1 MNSEALDFRLASE
14 STESWP
20 ARLVERGL
28 VPDGEVAY
36 VPIGRKSYTF
46 EDTTMDPH
54 LKKLIRDPRFLKY
67 HQAETAKERTF
78 NPFDVLRYADYEIR
92 HSNVLA
98 WLLQPDGTHGIGDGF
113 LRDFTTALN
122 EEASNQGVPPVPI
135 PSSFDAEDVRVE
147 RELHYVDITLFLTG
161 KKTSKSVVI
170 AIENKMGEAVPEHVE
185 QVLGYDKKLHEEYKT
200 KYDVIQSVLLTT
212 SPTPDASEH
221 GIIHVGWARI
231 CDIVKSIREREQFE
245 FDEGERVRAFLGH
258 YLEIVERFVGQPET
272 DRDYF
277 TTLLEDHRLVLNK
290 LLKERED
297 GVGGVDKDGPDE
309 LGTYRKT
316 LDRLINDFRQKPRRL
331 RSAIQ
336 TFLKGRGFRT
346 WTNTPPGYQW
356 FYLYLSDPSMEATRK
371 SLNIPWLPRWSIILG
386 HREVLL
392 QLQFTPPEEGMKP
405 AVDRIAEFMQE
416 NPIDPSPERRE
427 RYPMDIRFGGHLVVY
442 RHRLITDD
450 ELSAIPVSEIEDVA
464 LGKMAAFL
472 DQDFRRIETY
482 LKCMAFD
489 PGVSV

>member
-1 MNSEALDFRLASE
+1 
-14 STESWP
+14 
-20 ARLVERGL
+20 
-28 VPDGEVAY
+28 
-36 VPIGRKSYTF
+36 
-46 EDTTMDPH
+46 MDPD
-54 LKKLIRDPRFLKY
+54 LKTLIRDPRFLKY

-98 WLLQPDGTHGIGDGF
+98 WLLQPDGTHGIGDAF

-122 EEASNQGVPPVPI
+122 EEARNQGVPPVPI
-135 PSSFDAEDVRVE
+135 PSRFEPEDVGVE

-161 KKTSKSVVI
+161 KKTDKSVVI
-170 AIENKMGEAVPEHVE
+170 AIENKTGEAVPDHVE
-185 QVLGYDKKLHEEYKT
+185 QVLGYDEKLREEYKA
-200 KYDVIQSVLLTT
+200 KYDLIQSVLLTT
-212 SPTPDASEH
+212 SSTSDASAH
-221 GIIHVGWARI
+221 GVIHVSWARI
-231 CDIVKSIREREQFE
+231 CDIVKSIRERERFE

-258 YLEIVERFVGQPET
+258 YLEIVKRFAGQP
-272 DRDYF
+272 DADPDYF

-297 GVGGVDKDGPDE
+297 GVGGVDEKGPDE

-316 LDRLINDFRQKPRRL
+316 LDRLINDFRQKPKRL

-346 WTNTPPGYQW
+346 WTNTPQGYQW
-356 FYLYLSDPSMEATRK
+356 FYLYLSNASMEATRE
-371 SLNIPWLPRWSIILG
+371 SLGTPWLPRWSIILG

-392 QLQFTPPEEGMKP
+392 QLQFNPPEKEMKP
-405 AVDRIAEFMQE
+405 VVDRIAEFMNK

-427 RYPMDIRFGGHLVVY
+427 RYPMDIRWGGHLVVY
-442 RHRLITDD
+442 RHRLMTDD

-464 LGKMAAFL
+464 LREMAAFL
-472 DQDFRRIETY
+472 DRDFRRIETY

-489 PGVSV
+489 PGAAT